1 MIVSVGSAR
10 ARYMEDL
17 RQKKEEK
24 ETAERG
30 LKRQGIVD
38 EIEELKK
45 KRARLEHDKE
55 AMLKSADELCE
66 QAEVNRKMTLVAQAN
81 SMRKTA
87 KEKAVSVDKINKE
100 LDERLKEL
108 KGH

>member
-1 MIVSVGSAR
+1 
-10 ARYMEDL
+10 
-17 RQKKEEK
+17 
-24 ETAERG
+24 
-30 LKRQGIVD
+30 
-38 EIEELKK
+38 
-45 KRARLEHDKE
+45 
-55 AMLKSADELCE
+55 MLKSADELRE

>member
-1 MIVSVGSAR
+1 MYNGPGHSVNSL
-10 ARYMEDL
+10 ES
-17 RQKKEEK
+17 
-24 ETAERG
+24 TATT
-30 LKRQGIVD
+30 VD
-38 EIEELKK
+38 SPPFF
-45 KRARLEHDKE
+45 RPDYRRP
-55 AMLKSADELCE
+55 ELCE

-108 KGH
+108 